1 MEYDDYLAHYGV
13 KGMKWGVRKDQYRT
27 YSDKATKTENFS
39 PKTRSKATVNMYRY
53 FATGGKRKSSQKY
66 TEEWYNNL
74 DTGKNYIKKG
84 ATLNRVV
91 RGVDQNALA
100 GRLYVAKRKDDSE
113 MYKATI
119 PYVQKKGAAGKRQYH
134 SVYQVSMET
143 KKRLSMPSEKE
154 RVDTF
159 IETLQTKSGREWLKN
174 NGYRGQIDELNAK
187 EVGLKYYKRFNKYA
201 GNQAVSFNDTYFNAV
216 KAKGYDAI
224 LDDNDAGVW
233 SKEPTILLSPK
244 STVKVTKVRQ
254 LSADEINQAQANVL
268 KLRNFEKKGKS

>member
-159 IETLQTKSGREWLKN
+159 IETLQTKPGREWLKN